1 MTEPNVVGEG
11 TYGCVHKPPM
21 KCKSENIITDPTI
34 ASKLM
39 DDEEARSE
47 MTEFKLVE
55 DADTDKLFHLG
66 KPSICKVDNTDSNKK
81 AMRKCTNSSFQP
93 EKIDQYSLLL
103 IKYGGLDLDK
113 YGKKVKEFSMNA
125 VNRRNVENFWL
136 DISRVIYGLKIFND
150 RGVVHH
156 DVKHQNIVYN
166 EDTGRA
172 NFIDFGLMTT
182 KAKIISATGN
192 SSYSLCM
199 LHWSFP
205 PEMELLN
212 LRTYSKVM
220 RGPQTK
226 SDYLNATGDILVDNH
241 KYFYNCIIDEPAES
255 PAYRDALHRHI
266 TDFYQMIS
274 VLKQGDYTKFVD
286 ACIDTIDIYG
296 AGIAL
301 LYVLYRSK
309 RFLEVELYN
318 ELKALFLSMVNH
330 NVFLRIKHD
339 ELVARYENILLNSG
353 LLEKYNM
360 HFDNHLLA
368 EGPPIP
374 VEVAQNIQA
383 DVHRSLSMT
392 PKEQDEFIK
401 SVVITCPDG
410 KEYNS
415 KTKRCNKNCKPGY
428 ARDDKFKCKRQTAK
442 RKQAVKASAKASA
455 KASTASEHWSRS
467 SRDVPPPPPMKSAK
481 KCPPG
486 KELNPKTNRCNKTCK
501 NGYARDA
508 KFNCRKSK

>member
-1 MTEPNVVGEG
+1 MSEPKVVGEG

-21 KCKSENIITDPTI
+21 KCKSENIIKDPTI

-39 DDEEARSE
+39 QDEDARSE

-55 DADTDKLFHLG
+55 NADTNKLFHLG
-66 KPSICKVDNTDSNKK
+66 KPSRCKVDNTDSNKK
-81 AMRKCTNSSFQP
+81 AMTKCTNSSFQP

-136 DISRVIYGLKIFND
+136 DISRIIYGLKIFND

-156 DVKHQNIVYN
+156 DVKQQNIVYN

-182 KAKIISATGN
+182 KTKIQTESAISDYGFGI
-192 SSYSLCM
+192 

-205 PEMELLN
+205 PEMDLLN
-212 LRTYSKVM
+212 VNKFSNAIRGQQSK
-220 RGPQTK
+220 
-226 SDYLNATGDILVDNH
+226 DAYCNATNKNLVEKH
-241 KYFYNCIIDEPAES
+241 KYLYHCIIDESAES
-255 PAYRDALHRHI
+255 QQYRDMLQIHL
-266 TDFYQMIS
+266 TDFYQMVKS
-274 VLKQGDYTKFVD
+274 LKKTDYKKFVNK
-286 ACIDTIDIYG
+286 CIDTIDVYG

-301 LYVLYRSK
+301 LYVLHRSK
-309 RFLEVELYN
+309 RFLEIELYN
-318 ELKALFLSMVNH
+318 ELKTLFLSMVNH
-330 NVFLRIKHD
+330 NVFLRITPN
-339 ELVARYENILLNSG
+339 ELVTRYENIILHSG

-374 VEVAQNIQA
+374 VEVAQNIEA
-383 DVHRSLSMT
+383 DVNRTLSMT
-392 PKEQDEFIK
+392 PKEQDQFIK
-401 SVVITCPDG
+401 SVLITCPDG

-428 ARDDKFKCKRQTAK
+428 ARDDKFKCKKQTVK
-442 RKQAVKASAKASA
+442 RKQEAKAS
-455 KASTASEHWSRS
+455 S
-467 SRDVPPPPPMKSAK
+467 K

-486 KELNPKTNRCNKTCK
+486 KELNPITNRCNKTCK
-501 NGYARDA
+501 NGYTRNAQF
-508 KFNCRKSK
+508 KCINIK

>member
-1 MTEPNVVGEG
+1 MAEPNVVGEG

-21 KCKSENIITDPTI
+21 KCKRENVITDPTI

-39 DDEEARSE
+39 EDEEARNE
-47 MTEFKLVE
+47 MMEFKLVE

-81 AMRKCTNSSFQP
+81 AMTKCTNSSFRP

-113 YGKKVKEFSMNA
+113 YGKKIKEFSMSA
-125 VNRRNVENFWL
+125 VHRRSVENFWL

-156 DVKHQNIVYN
+156 DVKQQNIVYN

-182 KAKIISATGN
+182 KARIQSAITT
-192 SSYSLCM
+192 SSYLFGM

-205 PEMELLN
+205 PEMQLLN
-212 LRTYSKVM
+212 LRTYSKAI

-226 SDYLNATGDILVDNH
+226 LDYFNDCNDILVNNH
-241 KYFYNCIIDEPAES
+241 KYFYNCIIEESAES
-255 PAYRDALHRHI
+255 AKYRDVLQHHL
-266 TDFYQMIS
+266 TDFYQMIAQ
-274 VLKQGDYTKFVD
+274 LKQGDYNKFVD

-309 RFLEVELYN
+309 RFLEIELYN

-330 NVFLRIKHD
+330 NVFLRITPN
-339 ELVARYENILLNSG
+339 ELVTRYENILLNSG
-353 LLEKYNM
+353 LLEKYNL

-368 EGPPIP
+368 EGRPIP
-374 VEVAQNIQA
+374 LEVARNIEE

-392 PKEQDEFIK
+392 PKEQDDFIQ

-415 KTKRCNKNCKPGY
+415 KTKRCNKHCKPGY
-428 ARDDKFKCKRQTAK
+428 TRDDKFKCKSKRQTAK
-442 RKQAVKASAKASA
+442 RRPVPALEPVQVPVSG
-455 KASTASEHWSRS
+455 HWSRS
-467 SRDVPPPPPMKSAK
+467 SRDMPLPRNKSAK

-486 KELNPKTNRCNKTCK
+486 KELNTKTNRCNKTCK
-501 NGYARDA
+501 QGYVRNANF
-508 KFNCRKSK
+508 KCRKSK